1 MAYLEVYQ
9 GNSRTI
15 DLSFTDDN
23 GIPINV
29 SGAIL
34 YYTVKRNY
42 SESNANAIINKVVT
56 GNNAAA
62 VTGFMTMTLTTG
74 DTSQCVGDFL
84 AGFTFIDTSTGVS
97 TFDTDGLR
105 ILASPMGIF

>member
-9 GNSRTI
+9 GNSRII
-15 DLSFTDDN
+15 DLSFTEDN
-23 GIPINV
+23 GTPINV
-29 SGAIL
+29 SGAVV
-34 YYTVKRNY
+34 YYTVKRTY
-42 SESNANAIINKVVT
+42 SESNTNAIINKVIT

-62 VTGFMTMTLTTG
+62 VTGFMTMTLTPT

-84 AGFTFIDTSTGVS
+84 AGFTFIDTSSGVS

-105 ILASPMGIF
+105 ILASPMGTF